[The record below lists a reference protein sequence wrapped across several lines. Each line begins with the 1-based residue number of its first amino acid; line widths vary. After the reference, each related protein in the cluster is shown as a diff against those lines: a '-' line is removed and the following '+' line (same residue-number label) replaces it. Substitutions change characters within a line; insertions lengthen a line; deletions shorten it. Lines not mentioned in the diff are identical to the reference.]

1 MLSLGEQQL
10 LARSLSALLLSSNEI
25 ILLCARQ
32 EKFPTAAAKN
42 AHSRK
47 SCTNAKNIIRIKHS
61 GGDCFTPQRAGTHT
75 TSFHPHSC
83 MVLRREKLG

>member
-1 MLSLGEQQL
+1 MLSPRGVQQL

-32 EKFPTAAAKN
+32 EKFPTASSKKR
-42 AHSRK
+42 SRK

-61 GGDCFTPQRAGTHT
+61 GAEIVLLLSAGNTLPSTH
-75 TSFHPHSC
+75 SWFYG
-83 MVLRREKLG
+83 EKS